1 MKTLS
6 ESEMRSLVTLLD
18 DDDETSV
25 NLIRSEILKVGEP
38 MLPFLDEY
46 RTSCAAGVAGVIES
60 IKLDLRFQK
69 LKDSFE
75 KFAASAEP
83 DLEEGAFLLCRFA
96 YPQINPLVYR
106 EWLDRV
112 AADVRKVLPP
122 EPDAYSTMQQLN
134 IRLFQDLGFA
144 GNEED
149 YYDPDNS
156 FLHRVIESRRGIP
169 VTLSVL
175 YLLLGVRL
183 GLPVHGV
190 GTPGHFLVGFTETRG
205 STFFIDPFHRGKLM
219 NSQDV
224 RRMLTRTGYDFR
236 PEFLTP
242 VSARETIVRM
252 MRNLIAVYHK
262 TGAAPRAEKLGL
274 LAEVVLRGP
283 RK

>member
-1 MKTLS
+1 MKSLT

-18 DDDETSV
+18 DDDQASV
-25 NLIRSEILKVGEP
+25 SLIRSEILKVGEP
-38 MLPFLDEY
+38 MLPYLDEY
-46 RTSCAAGVAGVIES
+46 RTSCASGVAGLIES
-60 IKLDLRFQK
+60 IKLDLRFQR
-69 LKDSFE
+69 LKEAFE
-75 KFAASAEP
+75 GLSAGADP
-83 DLEEGAFLLCRFA
+83 DLEEGAFLLCRFG
-96 YPQINPLVYR
+96 YPQVNPLVYR

-112 AADVRKVLPP
+112 AADVRKALPSD
-122 EPDAYSTMQQLN
+122 PDAYSTMQQLN

-156 FLHRVIESRRGIP
+156 FLHRVIEARRGIP

-175 YLLLGVRL
+175 YLLVAARL
-183 GLPVHGV
+183 GLPVHGI
-190 GTPGHFLVGFTETRG
+190 GTPGHFLVGFTEARG
-205 STFFIDPFHRGKLM
+205 STFFIDTFHRGKLM

-236 PEFLTP
+236 PEFLAP

-262 TGAAPRAEKLGL
+262 TGAAPRAEKLGI
-274 LAEVVLRGP
+274 LAEIVLRGA
-283 RK
+283 RT

>member
-1 MKTLS
+1 MKPLT

-18 DDDETSV
+18 DEDEASV
-25 NLIRSEILKVGEP
+25 SLIRSEILKVGEP

-46 RTSCAAGVAGVIES
+46 RASCATGVAGLVES
-60 IKLDLRFQK
+60 IKLDLRFQR
-69 LKDSFE
+69 LKDAFE
-75 KFAASAEP
+75 KLAVQPDP
-83 DLEEGAFLLCRFA
+83 DLEEGAFLLCRFG
-96 YPQINPLVYR
+96 YPQVNPMVYR

-112 AADVRKVLPP
+112 AADVRKALPP
-122 EPDAYSTMQQLN
+122 DPDAYSTMRQLN
-134 IRLFQDLGFA
+134 IRLFQDLAFS

-156 FLHRVIESRRGIP
+156 FLNRVIEARRGIP

-183 GLPVHGV
+183 GMPVCGV
-190 GTPGHFLVGFTETRG
+190 GTPGHFLVGFTEPLG

-224 RRMLTRTGYDFR
+224 RRMLVRTGYEFR

-242 VSARETIVRM
+242 VSARETIIRM

-262 TGAAPRAEKLGL
+262 TGAIARAEKLGV
-274 LAEVVLRGP
+274 LAETMLRGP